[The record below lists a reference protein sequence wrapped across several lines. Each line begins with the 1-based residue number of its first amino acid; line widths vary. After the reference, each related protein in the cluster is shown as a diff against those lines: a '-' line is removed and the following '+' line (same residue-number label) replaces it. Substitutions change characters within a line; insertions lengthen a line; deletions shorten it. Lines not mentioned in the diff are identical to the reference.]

1 MKLSSMEEKPSRQ
14 IIYVDVDE
22 EVTSLFDRLKNLRK
36 KEILLVIPRKAVLF
50 QSGVN
55 LKILKSKMEAKGKKL
70 VVVTS
75 DRNGI
80 HLAERVGLE
89 VMSKIEVEE
98 SQAPIE
104 ENPQVLIR
112 PIQAMRNE
120 VPREET
126 PQRTTERKM
135 SIRELI
141 QEFRMRDHRK
151 KKSDEP
157 VYASALGRPS
167 RKVLTLILLISI
179 GLFGL
184 IGYIAFPSATVY
196 IRPKFDNLDF
206 TVNITLADKRRNQVL
221 LQQNKP
227 NVVASESVQT
237 TTKQTKVFSATSME
251 FKGKNAKGK
260 LRILN
265 TENEDWTL
273 KAGTRFMTPDG
284 VFFRIAKGVVV
295 PLRTIGESGEPIPG
309 SLTVNVEADP
319 FDLYGKPV
327 GDRGNVGLGKFTIP
341 ALSKYNQ
348 RLIWGES
355 DAPMVGGVT
364 QYEPIVRKEDIEAAK
379 KEIQSNLIL
388 MAKEDLHSYID
399 EINQLNQTHMVLMDD
414 ERYLKT
420 TLVDLRYADG
430 LEGSHRDKFE
440 LFAKIDAQG
449 VAFDFDQLF
458 AILKKEIG
466 GRTHP
471 DMRLRESSLA
481 PDNVTYEVIEE
492 SPDLGQI
499 KVTASIKGIEEY
511 AIEPTTEAG
520 LRFDSRLKEKIVGL
534 SVSDAENLVGNLP
547 EVDAV
552 KIKTW
557 PVWIHSVPQIPE
569 GIDVKLMEDSN

>member
-1 MKLSSMEEKPSRQ
+1 MDQPSRQ

-22 EVTSLFDRLKNLRK
+22 EVTSLFDRIRNLRK

-55 LKILKSKMEAKGKKL
+55 LKILKSKMEAKGKRL
-70 VVVTS
+70 IVVTS

-80 HLAERVGLE
+80 HLAEKIGLG

-120 VPREET
+120 TPREDV

-135 SIRELI
+135 SIRELV
-141 QEFRMRDHRK
+141 QEFRMKDHRK
-151 KKSDEP
+151 KKAEDS
-157 VYASALGRPS
+157 VYVSGLGRPS
-167 RKVLTLILLISI
+167 RKLLTLILLISI

-184 IGYIAFPSATVY
+184 IGYIAFPSATIY

-227 NVVASESVQT
+227 HVVASETVQT
-237 TTKQTKVFSATSME
+237 TTKQTKVFSTTSME
-251 FKGKNAKGK
+251 FNGQNAKGK
-260 LRILN
+260 IRILN
-265 TENEDWTL
+265 TENEPWTL
-273 KAGTRFMTPDG
+273 KAGTRFMTADG
-284 VFFRIAKGVVV
+284 IYFRISKGVIV
-295 PLRTIGESGEPIPG
+295 PSRTLTEEGISIPG
-309 SLTVNVEADP
+309 TLTSSVEADP

-327 GDRGNVGLGKFTIP
+327 GDRGNVLPGKFTIP

-364 QYEPIVRKEDIEAAK
+364 QYEPVVKKLDIDAAN

-388 MAKEDLHSYID
+388 MAKEDLRTYID
-399 EINQLNQTHMVLMDD
+399 EINQMNKTRMVLMDD
-414 ERYLKT
+414 DRYLKT
-420 TLVDLRYADG
+420 KLVDLRYPDG
-430 LEGSHRDKFE
+430 LEGSHREKFE

-458 AILKKEIG
+458 AILRDEIG
-466 GRTHP
+466 ARTHP
-471 DMRLRESSLA
+471 DMRIRESSLT
-481 PDNVTYEVIEE
+481 PDNVGYEVIEE
-492 SPDLGQI
+492 NSDLGQI
-499 KVTASIKGIEEY
+499 RVTATIRGIEEY
-511 AIEPTTEAG
+511 VIEPSSEAG
-520 LRFDSRLKEKIVGL
+520 LRFGSKLKEKVLGL
-534 SVSDAENLVGNLP
+534 SIAEAENLIGNMP

-552 KIKTW
+552 RVKPW
-557 PVWIHSVPQIPE
+557 PVWIHNLPRIPE
-569 GIDVKLMEDSN
+569 GIDIKLMEENP